1 MKKIL
6 FCVAALILI
15 MLNSELS
22 CVGQTKEANGNLKG
36 PTRKEKRAMVKK
48 ANQLVD
54 SLYFVT
60 AKRAIDQKKWS
71 LEVKTL
77 YDKNGS
83 PVQNDDPRNSLS
95 MRGETGHI
103 RLSFKQEAKG
113 IGSVS
118 VSGRVSDY
126 SENVDKKG
134 VITIRYLV
142 FNKGRNEEVFLTLL
156 GNGNLANVEVESSS
170 TGKRIRFI
178 GNLVPLEKV
187 KNAEKK
193 LR

>member
-1 MKKIL
+1 MTKVLYYVSAI
-6 FCVAALILI
+6 FLI
-15 MLNSELS
+15 MLSSEVL
-22 CVGQTKEANGNLKG
+22 CIGQTKEADGNSKS

-54 SLYFVT
+54 SLFFAT
-60 AKRAIDQKKWS
+60 AKNAIEQKKWS

-83 PVQNDDPRNSLS
+83 PVQNDDPRNLLS
-95 MRGETGHI
+95 MRGETAHI
-103 RLSFKQEAKG
+103 RLSFKQEVKG

-118 VSGRVSDY
+118 VSGPVSDY

-134 VITIRYLV
+134 VVTLRYLV

-156 GNGNLANVEVESSS
+156 GNGNLANVEVESST
-170 TGKRIRFI
+170 TGKRIRFT

-187 KNAEKK
+187 KNPGGKK
-193 LR
+193 R